1 MQRLSEFVD
10 RRADGGR
17 PNQMVGIHARGV
29 AGKNG
34 VVYTLAMT
42 NTTETTSTERATSV
56 LRRRI
61 LRGELPPGARLQ
73 QVEIAQQLG
82 VSRIPVRDA
91 FQALAAEGLI
101 ALSRSGAMV
110 TQMTIEDLQELYELR
125 GAVEPLASRLGSPN
139 ISRADL
145 LRMNE
150 QFDRM
155 ERTQDDLDWLTANTA
170 FHAVLYERSNR
181 PRMVELIEQLR
192 KQTQRYLHLHLA
204 VIGNTEHLQE
214 EHKLILQAAERGDA
228 AAVESLTGAHL
239 ASSHDFI
246 LRYLLESG
254 LVEESGAVPPAQVL
268 AAAERLEAR
277 DDKQQA

>member
-1 MQRLSEFVD
+1 
-10 RRADGGR
+10 
-17 PNQMVGIHARGV
+17 
-29 AGKNG
+29 
-34 VVYTLAMT
+34 MT
-42 NTTETTSTERATSV
+42 TTERATSV

-91 FQALAAEGLI
+91 FQALAAEGLV
-101 ALSRSGAMV
+101 ALSRSGATV

-125 GAVEPLASRLGSPN
+125 GAVEPLASRLGAPN
-139 ISRADL
+139 MSRADL
-145 LRMNE
+145 LRMHE

-155 ERTQDDLDWLTANTA
+155 EHTQDELDWLRSNTK
-170 FHAVLYERSNR
+170 FHAVIYGRSNR
-181 PRMVELIEQLR
+181 PRMIELIERIR
-192 KQTQRYLHLHLA
+192 KQTERYLHLHLA

-228 AAVESLTGAHL
+228 AAVESLTRAHL

-254 LVEESGAVPPAQVL
+254 LVEESGVVPPAQVL
-268 AAAERLEAR
+268 AAAERLETLEHGQR
-277 DDKQQA
+277 T